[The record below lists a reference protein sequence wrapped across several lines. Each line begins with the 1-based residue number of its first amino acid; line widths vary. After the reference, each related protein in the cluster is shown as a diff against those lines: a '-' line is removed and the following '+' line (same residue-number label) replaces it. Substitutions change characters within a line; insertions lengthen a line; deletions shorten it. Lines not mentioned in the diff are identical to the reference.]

1 MGVRKVILLRGFSML
16 GKLDLYRRRII
27 LIDLKVDILTPVGR
41 KLSTIPEL
49 KNIKLMDTR
58 FYPRK
63 IVRLFS
69 TNSVKAMQS
78 PP

>member
-1 MGVRKVILLRGFSML
+1 MGVRRAILLRGFSML

-27 LIDLKVDILTPVGR
+27 LIDLKVGILTPVGR
-41 KLSTIPEL
+41 KLSTILEL

-63 IVRLFS
+63 IVRLFN

-78 PP
+78 HP